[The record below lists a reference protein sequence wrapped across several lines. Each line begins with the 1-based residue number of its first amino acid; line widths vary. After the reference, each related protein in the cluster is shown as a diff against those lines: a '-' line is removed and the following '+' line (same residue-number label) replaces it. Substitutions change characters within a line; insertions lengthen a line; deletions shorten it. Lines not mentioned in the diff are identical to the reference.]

1 MARKTFSLEEANAYL
16 PQLESWLAELQRLRE
31 QLAVHTPAVENTITH
46 APGNGGSK
54 AAGEFLLL
62 LQQFNAI
69 HTQITEIGCELKD
82 LNLGL
87 VDFPSYRDGVL
98 VYLCWKRG
106 EARLSKA
113 SGGNWRS
120 AFPKTSGSSTPD

>member
-1 MARKTFSLEEANAYL
+1 MAPKTFTVEEANAHL
-16 PQLESWLAELQRLRE
+16 PQLEIWLTELRRLRE
-31 QLAVHTPAVENTITH
+31 QLTAAAPAVENIIAR

-54 AAGEFLLL
+54 AAGQFLLL

-69 HTQITEIGCELKD
+69 HTQITELGCELKD

-106 EARLSKA
+106 EPRIEYWHEIDTGFAGRKPL
-113 SGGNWRS
+113 
-120 AFPKTSGSSTPD
+120 